1 MLIEVP
7 TNAKVID
14 MPSSIIWLDKDGILY
29 SVGKTSIGPRSIDDL
44 RAEMR
49 QLRNVIGEGKY
60 CIIMESNGKG
70 PTPPKEQR
78 DEIARELNSVTKALA
93 VVSSS
98 PLGRMMANLFFSFK
112 PPKYPMKL
120 FSNEQEARAW
130 IKQYLYKQDEA

>member
-1 MLIEVP
+1 MLIEIP
-7 TNAKVID
+7 REATVIE
-14 MPSSIIWLDKDGILY
+14 MPSSTIWLDKDGILY
-29 SVGKTSIGPRSIDDL
+29 SVGKPPAGPRSIDDL
-44 RAEMR
+44 RAEMAEFR
-49 QLRNVIGEGKY
+49 RVIGEGKY
-60 CIIMESNGKG
+60 CIIMESSGKG

-120 FSNEQEARAW
+120 FSTEREARQW
-130 IKQYLYKQDEA
+130 IRQYL